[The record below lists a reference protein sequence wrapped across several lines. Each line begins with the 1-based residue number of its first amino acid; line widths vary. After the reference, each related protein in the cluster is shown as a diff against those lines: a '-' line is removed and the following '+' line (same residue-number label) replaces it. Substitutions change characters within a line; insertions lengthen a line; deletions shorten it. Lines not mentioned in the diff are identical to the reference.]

1 MPLPTRRDVLASL
14 AAPALPASAPRRPNV
29 LVILTDDQGFGDLS
43 LHGNPVLKTPNMDRI
58 GREGVRFTQFHTS
71 PVCSPT
77 RSSFLTGRYNYR
89 TGVVDTYSGRS
100 LMRPDEVTLAR
111 MLGSAGYRT
120 GIFGKWHLGD
130 NYPLRA
136 IDHGF
141 QEALVLRGGGLAQPA
156 DAPGSTG
163 YFDPILWH
171 NGRSVKTK
179 GYCTDIFT
187 DAAIGFLEQNRR
199 GPFFAYVATNAPHDP
214 LLVEERYVKPF
225 REAGVPAPA
234 AKVYGMLANLDE
246 NIGRLLAALG
256 RLGLERDT
264 LVLFFSDNG
273 PAGPARFNAG
283 MRGAK
288 GTVYEGGIRVPCFL
302 RWPGVLTP
310 GTAVDRVAAHIDL
323 LPTILDACGVAKPGN
338 VALDGASLMPLARG
352 ARDGWPDRSL
362 FFQWHRGDE
371 PQAWRDCAVRTQRWK
386 LVNGEALYDLEA
398 DPAESAEVSGAHPE
412 VVSRL
417 RAGYEAWF
425 RDVTSRGFD
434 PPRIVVGTEHEN
446 PALLTRQDWRHPGEG
461 WGELGHWEIE
471 IAREGRYEF
480 RLLFPPQ
487 PPAGEAEI
495 LLDGRAVTAAIPI
508 PDQAGEVTSGP
519 IVLKPGQ
526 FRLEPRLHFGA
537 RTLGPHYCELRRIA
551 GAKSQ

>member
-1 MPLPTRRDVLASL
+1 MFLTGL
-14 AAPALPASAPRRPNV
+14 AAPAVLPAKARRPNV
-29 LVILTDDQGFGDLS
+29 LVILTDDQGYGDLS

-58 GREGVRFTQFHTS
+58 AREGVRFTQFHVC

-89 TGVVDTYSGRS
+89 TGVVDTYNGRS
-100 LMRPDEVTLAR
+100 LMRPDEVTLAQ
-111 MLGSAGYRT
+111 MLGAAGYRT

-171 NGRSVKTK
+171 NGQAEKTK

-187 DAAIGFLEQNRR
+187 DAAIRFLEQNRHD
-199 GPFFAYVATNAPHDP
+199 PFFAYVATNAPHDP
-214 LLVEERYVKPF
+214 LLVDDRYAKPF
-225 REAGVPAPA
+225 RDAGVPEQT
-234 AKVYGMLANLDE
+234 AKVYGMIANLDE
-246 NIGRLLAALG
+246 NIGRLLATVG
-256 RLGLERDT
+256 KLGLERDT

-273 PAGPARFNAG
+273 PIGQTRFNGG
-283 MRGAK
+283 MRGTK

-302 RWPGVLTP
+302 RWPGKLTP
-310 GTAVDRVAAHIDL
+310 GATVDRLAAHIDL
-323 LPTILDACGVAKPGN
+323 VPTLLDACEVSKPDN
-338 VALDGASLMPLARG
+338 LKLDGTSLMPLARG
-352 ARDGWPDRSL
+352 QKVDWPDRTL

-371 PQAWRDCAVRTQRWK
+371 PQPWRDCAAHTQRWK
-386 LVNGEALYDLEA
+386 LVNGNALYDLEA
-398 DPAESAEVSGAHPE
+398 DPGESVDVAAAHPE

-417 RAGYEAWF
+417 RAAYEVWF
-425 RDVTSRGFD
+425 RDVSSGGFA
-434 PPRIVVGTEHEN
+434 PPRIVVGSEHEN
-446 PALLTRQDWRHPGEG
+446 PTLLTRQDWRHPGEG

-471 IAREGRYEF
+471 FARDGKYQF

-495 LLDGRAVTAAIPI
+495 LLNGRAVTAALPI
-508 PDQAGEVTSGP
+508 PDETGDVTVGPVPLQAGKFS
-519 IVLKPGQ
+519 
-526 FRLEPRLHFGA
+526 LEPRLHFGA
-537 RTLGPHYCELRRIA
+537 ETIGPHYCEVRRM
-551 GAKSQ
+551 